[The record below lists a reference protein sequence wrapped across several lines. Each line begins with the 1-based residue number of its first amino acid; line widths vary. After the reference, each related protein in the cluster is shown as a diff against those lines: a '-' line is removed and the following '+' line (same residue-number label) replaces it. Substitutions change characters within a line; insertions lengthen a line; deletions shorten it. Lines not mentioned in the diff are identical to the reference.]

1 MKVPVCW
8 LKDYVEFED
17 TIEGL
22 ADKLTFC
29 GIEVEGIETIGA
41 NIPGVVVGQATAIE
55 QHPNA
60 DKLRLVTVEY
70 GAEAPIQIVC
80 GAPNVTVGGKYP
92 FAPEGTTLPGGFTL
106 KKAKIR
112 GVESRGMLCA
122 KDELGLGGDHSGLWE
137 LDANL
142 ELGTPVQSLLGEPE
156 TVFELEI
163 TPNRPDCLSI
173 IGVARE
179 IATLYGTT
187 LKRPEISIAECD
199 ADVNDLTSV
208 EVQDADNC
216 LRYTARVLKD
226 VNVAES
232 PDWMKKRLE
241 LAGLRPIN
249 NLVDITNFVLLE
261 AGHPL
266 HAFDK
271 ALLAEERIVIRNAT
285 DGEKLT
291 TLDEEEREL
300 DAEMLMICD
309 AEKPV
314 AIGGVMGGGNSE
326 IRDTTDT
333 VLLEAASFFAPNIR
347 ATSKKL
353 GLITDS
359 SYRFQRGVDPEGV
372 DWASQRACGLMCELA
387 GAKVAKG
394 LIDVYPQPRQPK
406 VIECNWDS
414 IRKLIGVEIP
424 TEKMKSIFSALEFKV
439 IEDDG
444 ENAKIQVPT
453 YRLDM
458 EREVDLTE
466 EIARMFGVDNIPA
479 NIPHAT
485 LVEDFSNERVAAIL
499 TLRNALVGLGAYE
512 IMNYTLVSSP
522 LLDLFT
528 PNNKPQ
534 REELPHPISMDQS
547 VMRTALIPQLV
558 ESLGRNNSRQQREA
572 VFFEIGR
579 TFNRVPKREIPIE
592 KDMVSIGMMGPVG
605 RGPLAKGAPVTEQEM
620 FVWMKGC
627 IEKLLIN
634 QKINKVRFKQEDHPE
649 FEKGR
654 AITIAIG
661 KRMIGRMGLVNAK
674 IAKEYRFSG
683 PVAAAELS
691 LEALIAN
698 VFQVSKV
705 KDVAVY
711 PSMDRDFAF
720 VVDSAVKHDQI
731 IKAINQKAP
740 NELENVALFDIYEG
754 KNIGKGKKSL
764 AYAFTYRAD
773 NRTLTDEEVNGWHEA
788 IGKEVCEKLQ
798 AELRS

>member
-8 LKDYVEFED
+8 LKDYVKFED

-29 GIEVEGIETIGA
+29 GIEVEGIETVGA
-41 NIPGVVVGQATAIE
+41 HIPGVVVGQALAIE
-55 QHPNA
+55 PHPNA
-60 DKLRLVTVEY
+60 DKLRLITVEY

-80 GAPNVTVGGKYP
+80 GAPNATVGGKYP

-137 LDANL
+137 LDDTL
-142 ELGTPVQSLLGEPE
+142 TIGTPVQSLLGEAE

-173 IGVARE
+173 LGVARE

-187 LKRPEISIAECD
+187 LTRPEISITEYDQAATELT
-199 ADVNDLTSV
+199 DVT
-208 EVQDADNC
+208 VQDTENC
-216 LRYTARVLKD
+216 LRYTARVVKD
-226 VNVAES
+226 VKVAES

-266 HAFDK
+266 HAFDQS
-271 ALLAEERIVIRNAT
+271 LLAGGRIVVKKA
-285 DGEKLT
+285 DEDEVLT
-291 TLDEEEREL
+291 TLDGEERKL
-300 DAEMLMICD
+300 DSDMLMICD
-309 AEKPV
+309 AEKSI
-314 AIGGVMGGGNSE
+314 AIGGVMGGGNSD
-326 IRDTTDT
+326 IRDNTTT

-353 GLITDS
+353 GLITDA
-359 SYRFQRGVDPEGV
+359 SYRFQRGVDPEGLN
-372 DWASQRACGLMCELA
+372 WASQRACSLMCELA
-387 GAKVAKG
+387 DAKVAKG
-394 LIDVYPQPRQPK
+394 MIDVYPQPVQPN
-406 VIECNWDS
+406 VIDCNWDR

-424 TEKMKSIFSALEFKV
+424 TKKMKAIFASLEFQV
-439 IEDDG
+439 IADDG
-444 ENAKIQVPT
+444 VNAKIQVPT

-466 EIARMFGVDNIPA
+466 EVARMFGVDNIPE
-479 NIPHAT
+479 NTPQAT
-485 LVEDFSNERVAAIL
+485 LVKDFDNKRIAAIL
-499 TLRNALVGLGAYE
+499 TLRNALVGLGAFE
-512 IMNYTLVSSP
+512 IMNYTLVSTP
-522 LLDLFT
+522 LLDLFN
-528 PNNKPQ
+528 PENKPQ

-547 VMRTALIPQLV
+547 VMRTSLIPQLV

-579 TFNRVPKREIPIE
+579 TFTRVPKREIPVE
-592 KDMVSIGMMGPVG
+592 KDMVSIGMMGPTG
-605 RGPLAKGAPVTEQEM
+605 RGPLEKSSAVTEQEV
-620 FVWMKGC
+620 FVWMKGL

-634 QKINKVRFKQEDHPE
+634 QKINKVRFKQVDNPE
-649 FEKGR
+649 FAKGR
-654 AITIAIG
+654 AVTISIG
-661 KRMIGRMGLVNAK
+661 KRVIGRMGLINAK
-674 IAKEYRFSG
+674 IAKEYRFNG
-683 PVAAAELS
+683 PVAAAELN
-691 LEALIAN
+691 LEALIGN
-698 VFQVSKV
+698 IFQINKV
-705 KDVAVY
+705 QDVAVY

-720 VVDSAVKHDQI
+720 VVSKSVKNDQI
-731 IKAINQKAP
+731 IKLINQKAP
-740 NELENVALFDIYEG
+740 KELEKVALFDLYEG
-754 KNIGKGKKSL
+754 KNIGKDKKSL
-764 AYAFTYRAD
+764 AYAFTYRAGD
-773 NRTLTDEEVNGWHEA
+773 RTLTDEEVNGWHEA

>member
-41 NIPGVVVGQATAIE
+41 DIPGVVVGQATAIE
-55 QHPNA
+55 PHPNA

-80 GAPNVTVGGKYP
+80 GAPNVAVGGKYP

-137 LDANL
+137 LDAAL
-142 ELGTPVQSLLGEPE
+142 ELGTPVQSLLGAPE

-187 LKRPEISIAECD
+187 LKRPQISITECE

-208 EVQDADNC
+208 EVKDSDNC
-216 LRYTARVLKD
+216 LRYTARVLKE
-226 VNVAES
+226 VKVAES
-232 PDWMKKRLE
+232 PEWMKKRLE

-261 AGHPL
+261 SGHPL

-271 ALLAEERIVIRNAT
+271 TLLAEQRIVVQKAE
-285 DGEKLT
+285 DGAVLT
-291 TLDEEEREL
+291 TLDGEERKL
-300 DAEMLMICD
+300 DSEMLMICD

-326 IRDTTDT
+326 IRDNTDT
-333 VLLEAASFFAPNIR
+333 VLLEAASFFAPNVR

-353 GLITDS
+353 GLITDA

-372 DWASQRACGLMCELA
+372 DWASRRACGLMCELA
-387 GAKVAKG
+387 AAQVAKG
-394 LIDVYPQPRQPK
+394 VIDVYPQPVEAK
-406 VIECNWDS
+406 VIECNWNS
-414 IRKLIGVEIP
+414 IRKLIGVDIP
-424 TEKMKSIFSALEFKV
+424 LEQMKSIFAALEFEV

-444 ENAKIQVPT
+444 VNAKIQVPT

-466 EIARMFGVDNIPA
+466 EVARMFGVDNIPA
-479 NIPHAT
+479 NAPHAT

-499 TLRNALVGLGAYE
+499 TLRHALVGLGAFE
-512 IMNYTLVSSP
+512 IMNYTLVSTP
-522 LLDLFT
+522 LLDLFN
-528 PNNKPQ
+528 PDNKEQ

-547 VMRTALIPQLV
+547 VMRTSLIPQLV

-579 TFNRVPKREIPIE
+579 TFNRVPKKETPIE

-605 RGPLAKGAPVTEQEM
+605 RGSLAKSAPVSEQEM
-620 FVWMKGC
+620 FVWMKGL
-627 IEKLLIN
+627 IEKLLVN
-634 QKINKVRFKQEDHPE
+634 QKINKVRFKQVDNPE
-649 FEKGR
+649 FAKGR
-654 AITIAIG
+654 AVTVSIG
-661 KRMIGRMGLVNAK
+661 KRVIGRMGLVNAR
-674 IAKEYRFSG
+674 IAKEYRFTG

-691 LEALIAN
+691 LEALINN
-698 VFQVSKV
+698 VFQINKV
-705 KDVAVY
+705 NDVAVY

-720 VVDSAVKHDQI
+720 VVDSSVKHDQI
-731 IKAINQKAP
+731 IKLINQKAP
-740 NELENVALFDIYEG
+740 RELEDVSLFDIYEG

-764 AYAFTYRAD
+764 AYAFTYRAGD
-773 NRTLTDEEVNGWHEA
+773 RTLTDEEVNSWHVA
-788 IGKEVCEKLQ
+788 IGQEVCEKLQ

>member
-41 NIPGVVVGQATAIE
+41 DIPGVVVGQAIAIE

-60 DKLRLVTVEY
+60 DKLRLVTVAY
-70 GAEAPIQIVC
+70 GAESPIQIVC
-80 GAPNVTVGGKYP
+80 GAPNVVVGGKYP

-106 KKAKIR
+106 KKANIR

-137 LDANL
+137 LDADL
-142 ELGTPVQSLLGEPE
+142 ELGTSVQSLLGEPE

-163 TPNRPDCLSI
+163 TPNRPDCLSM

-179 IATLYGTT
+179 IATLYGTS
-187 LKRPEISIAECD
+187 LKRPEISLVESAEK
-199 ADVNDLTSV
+199 VSELTSV
-208 EVQDADNC
+208 AVQNSENC
-216 LRYTARVLKD
+216 PRYTARVLQ
-226 VNVAES
+226 NVKVAQS
-232 PDWMKKRLE
+232 PAWMKKRLE

-261 AGHPL
+261 CGHPL

-271 ALLAEERIVIRNAT
+271 SLLAEGRIVVRKAQA
-285 DGEKLT
+285 GEKLA
-291 TLDEEEREL
+291 TLDGGVREL
-300 DAEMLMICD
+300 DADMLLICD

-314 AIGGVMGGGNSE
+314 AVAGVMGGGNSE
-326 IRDTTDT
+326 IRDNTET
-333 VLLEAASFFAPNIR
+333 VLLEAASFYAPSIR

-359 SYRFQRGVDPEGV
+359 SYRFQRGVDPAGV
-372 DWASQRACGLMCELA
+372 DWASRRACGLMCELA
-387 GAKVAKG
+387 GATVAAG
-394 LIDVYPQPRQPK
+394 SLDMYPTPVESK
-406 VIECNWDS
+406 VIDFKWDR
-414 IRKLIGVEIP
+414 IRKLIGVDISNERMI
-424 TEKMKSIFSALEFKV
+424 SIFNALEFEV
-439 IEDDG
+439 IENDG
-444 ENAKIQVPT
+444 ATAKIKIPT

-466 EIARMFGVDNIPA
+466 EVARMFGVDNIPA
-479 NIPHAT
+479 NAPKAT
-485 LVEDFSNERVAAIL
+485 LVKDFSNERVASIL
-499 TLRNALVGLGAYE
+499 TLRNALVGLGAFE
-512 IMNYTLVSSP
+512 IMNYTLVSTP
-522 LLDLFT
+522 LLDLVT
-528 PNNKPQ
+528 PDNKAQ

-547 VMRTALIPQLV
+547 VMRTSLLPQLF
-558 ESLGRNNSRQQREA
+558 ESLGRNNSRQQRE
-572 VFFEIGR
+572 VTFFEIGR
-579 TFNRVPKREIPIE
+579 TFNRVPKLGVPVE

-605 RGPLAKGAPVTEQEM
+605 RGALAKSGAVSEQEM
-620 FVWMKGC
+620 FVWMKGF
-627 IEKLLIN
+627 IEKLLVN
-634 QKINKVRFKQEDHPE
+634 QNIEKVRFKQEDHPE
-649 FEKGR
+649 FAPGR

-661 KRMIGRMGLVNAK
+661 KRMIGRMGLVNQR
-674 IAKEYRFSG
+674 IAKEYRFGG

-698 VFQVSKV
+698 VFQINKV
-705 KDVAVY
+705 NDVAVY

-720 VVDSAVKHDQI
+720 VVDTAVKHDQI
-731 IKAINQKAP
+731 IKLINQKAP
-740 NELENVALFDIYEG
+740 KELERVALFDIYEG

-764 AYAFTYRAD
+764 AYAFTYRAGD
-773 NRTLTDEEVNGWHEA
+773 RTLTDEEVNGWHEA
-788 IGKEVCEKLQ
+788 IGKTVCETLS